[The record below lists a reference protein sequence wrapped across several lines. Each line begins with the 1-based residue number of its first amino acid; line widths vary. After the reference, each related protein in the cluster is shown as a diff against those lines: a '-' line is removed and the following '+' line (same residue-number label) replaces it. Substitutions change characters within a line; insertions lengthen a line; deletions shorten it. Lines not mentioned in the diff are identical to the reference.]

1 MSLALLALAC
11 GFAALAAAVVARD
24 AARRGSPWL
33 QAGTAA
39 GCVVLFGCSVLVLY
53 VDPLATRYALVTGR
67 PGSALSPRELVGL
80 FAGAAAV
87 LTVTVLAAYGALIR
101 TRRPA

>member
-1 MSLALLALAC
+1 M
-11 GFAALAAAVVARD
+11 
-24 AARRGSPWL
+24 
-33 QAGTAA
+33 
-39 GCVVLFGCSVLVLY
+39 LY

-87 LTVTVLAAYGALIR
+87 LTVAVLAADGTLTR
-101 TRRPA
+101 RRRPA